1 MSEAL
6 AHIPSAEKL
15 IDDFCDYLK
24 FERGLSGN
32 TVRAYMLDM
41 QAYAAWCKRAGVGL
55 LDVSQRA
62 IRRYL
67 SELVQARYAAT
78 TINRHISSLKTFF
91 KWANIC
97 ELTDKNPASA
107 LSCLKASKSLPRV
120 INSSDILALLDV
132 YSPVG
137 LAAAGVAETPI
148 TLRNC
153 AILEVLYGC
162 GVRVGEISH
171 MRVGD
176 VSFSGGIVRVM
187 GKGSKER
194 VVPINDT
201 ALEAVSRYLRFGRD
215 KLAKKAD
222 RGVVSGVEI
231 SAGDEMNEQNAGAG
245 GMALVGDNAANKDWL
260 FLSTRG
266 NRMSEDAMRLMFKEA
281 LASAGINSSASPHA
295 MRHTFA
301 TDVLEG
307 GADIRSVQEML
318 GHASLSTTQIYTHV
332 TPERLKDAL
341 RLAHPRS

>member
-1 MSEAL
+1 MSEPSE
-6 AHIPSAEKL
+6 HIPFAEKL
-15 IDDFCDYLK
+15 IDDFCDYLR
-24 FERGLSGN
+24 FERGLSAN
-32 TVRAYMLDM
+32 TTRAYMLDM
-41 QAYAAWCKRAGVGL
+41 QAYVAWCERSGVGM

-67 SELVQARYAAT
+67 SELVQAKYAPT

-120 INSSDILALLDV
+120 INSSDIVALLDV
-132 YSPVG
+132 YSPAG
-137 LAAAGVAETPI
+137 LAAAGAAETPV

-171 MRVGD
+171 MHVGD
-176 VSFSGGIVRVM
+176 VSFAEASVRVM

-194 VVPINDT
+194 IVPINDT

-215 KLAKKAD
+215 KLAKKDAEGD
-222 RGVVSGVEI
+222 AGSTGEGVD
-231 SAGDEMNEQNAGAG
+231 ARAAATG
-245 GMALVGDNAANKDWL
+245 GLAQSRAFASNGDWL

-281 LASAGINSSASPHA
+281 LARAGIGSSASPHT

-318 GHASLSTTQIYTHV
+318 GHVSLSTTQIYTHV
-332 TPERLKDAL
+332 TPERLKDAM